1 MTTKIRNLLTEFMNL
16 LMFFFKGEKI
26 GEIEL
31 KLAVHTQYQ
40 LDTIKN
46 IEKIDICKINV
57 VQDK

>member
-31 KLAVHTQYQ
+31 KLAVHTQY
-40 LDTIKN
+40 
-46 IEKIDICKINV
+46 
-57 VQDK
+57 